1 MARIGNTV
9 NLENNSRYDILIY
22 DYPEGYPA
30 GKIDLLFGKTPK
42 RISGVQKV
50 SQVFLKTLMT
60 YVGSDVVHSGKGTE
74 FPSFTGARNLQLTD
88 LGEINAAISDA
99 VAMAESQS
107 KSILNVTSEGLSSQ
121 LDSAQVQSIDQLDDS
136 TTINVRLLTKAGETA
151 PIALP
156 FTSLGLQV
164 DKE

>member
-22 DYPEGYPA
+22 DFPEGYPTGLVA
-30 GKIDLLFGKTPK
+30 LGFGKTPK
-42 RISGVQKV
+42 RISGIEKV

-60 YVGSDVVHSGKGTE
+60 NSGSDVVHNGRGTE
-74 FPSFTGARNLQLTD
+74 FPGFTGTRNLQATD
-88 LGEINAAISDA
+88 LSEIDGEIRNAI
-99 VAMAESQS
+99 VQAEEQA
-107 KSILNVTSEGLSSQ
+107 KSILNVPSEGLSSQ
-121 LDSAQVQSIDQLDDS
+121 LEAVQVVNVSQYQDS
-136 TTINVRLLTKAGETA
+136 TTINVRLITKAGETA

-164 DKE
+164 DS